1 MAAWLLRRP
10 GARSRGLASVVDS
23 SFQLVIAGAC
33 AVVLLTTV
41 LAGWLLVI
49 SRPDVT
55 RYEHGVSA
63 LQDSHNAMLD
73 QETGIRAYL
82 ATGESQ
88 FLEPYRKGLSNVAV
102 ADTALFP
109 LTRDQE
115 LAPDVF
121 QLFLAQDRWVESW
134 AQPQIQAAAQK
145 AYAPDSL
152 ALVRALNRG
161 KVVFDAYRVAEQ
173 RLVVAAEGRLNE
185 KRHQQIASL
194 IVAIVLAV
202 LIGLAILGGAIHRRR
217 MLRRDLLAPID
228 GLLAGL
234 AAVRDGKFDERV
246 VLEGPTELLQIVD
259 GFNTMTQ
266 ALGDARTEVEL
277 RQQHIHEQST
287 RLRGI
292 LRMVREI
299 GGSLNLKYVL
309 KSVIDGVGTVT
320 QAKQVI
326 VWLVDEDDILL
337 LPVRSSDDEGPPVG
351 VEPVELG
358 TGVVGRAAKYGRSTH
373 STATDGDEAGRL
385 AVPLIIGARVVGVLE
400 LVLADHEK
408 LTDDQVEVL
417 ETLSVHAAAA
427 IEAARLH
434 QHTSHAS
441 EHDPL
446 TRLANRRRL
455 EAELT
460 LECERSLRYGRPV
473 ALIMLDLD
481 HFKRVND
488 TYGHS
493 RGDEILQ
500 GVAEIITGTLRST
513 DTAYRFGG
521 EELVVLARESD
532 SNAAMTL
539 AERIRA
545 SIEQSFGGE
554 GEGGITASLG
564 IALVPEHAASP
575 KSLLAAADA
584 ALYVSKREGRNRCT
598 LAVAPKAGLV
608 EAPAALI
615 GEIAASLRT

>member
-1 MAAWLLRRP
+1 
-10 GARSRGLASVVDS
+10 
-23 SFQLVIAGAC
+23 
-33 AVVLLTTV
+33 
-41 LAGWLLVI
+41 
-49 SRPDVT
+49 
-55 RYEHGVSA
+55 
-63 LQDSHNAMLD
+63 
-73 QETGIRAYL
+73 
-82 ATGESQ
+82 
-88 FLEPYRKGLSNVAV
+88 
-102 ADTALFP
+102 
-109 LTRDQE
+109 
-115 LAPDVF
+115 
-121 QLFLAQDRWVESW
+121 
-134 AQPQIQAAAQK
+134 
-145 AYAPDSL
+145 
-152 ALVRALNRG
+152 
-161 KVVFDAYRVAEQ
+161 
-173 RLVVAAEGRLNE
+173 
-185 KRHQQIASL
+185 
-194 IVAIVLAV
+194 
-202 LIGLAILGGAIHRRR
+202 
-217 MLRRDLLAPID
+217 
-228 GLLAGL
+228 
-234 AAVRDGKFDERV
+234 
-246 VLEGPTELLQIVD
+246 VD

-277 RQQHIHEQST
+277 RQEHIREQSA

-309 KSVIDGVGTVT
+309 TSVIDGVATVT
-320 QAKQVI
+320 QAEQVI
-326 VWLVDEDDILL
+326 IWLVDEQDIQL
-337 LPVRSSDDEGPPVG
+337 LPVRSSDADGPPVG

-481 HFKRVND
+481 HFKQVND
-488 TYGHS
+488 TFGHS

-500 GVAEIITGTLRST
+500 GVAEIITSTRRST

-532 SNAAMTL
+532 SAAAMTL

-545 SIEQSFGGE
+545 SIEHSFGSE
-554 GEGGITASLG
+554 GEGGVTASLG
-564 IALVPEHAASP
+564 VALVPDHAASP

-584 ALYVSKREGRNRCT
+584 ALYVSKSEGRNRCT
-598 LAVAPKAGLV
+598 IAVAPKAGLD
-608 EAPAALI
+608 EATPALI
-615 GEIAASLRT
+615 GEIAASLRN

>member
-1 MAAWLLRRP
+1 MAGWLRRRTGSGP
-10 GARSRGLASVVDS
+10 RGLAGVVDA
-23 SFQLVIAGAC
+23 SFRLVIAGAC

-41 LAGWLLVI
+41 LAGWLLAV
-49 SRPDVT
+49 SRPEVT
-55 RYEHGVSA
+55 RYEQGVKA

-82 ATGESQ
+82 TTGESQ
-88 FLEPYRKGLSNVAV
+88 FLDPYRQGLLNLAA
-102 ADTALFP
+102 ADKVLFLLAEDRD
-109 LTRDQE
+109 LT
-115 LAPDVF
+115 PDVVL
-121 QLFLAQDRWVESW
+121 LFLAQDRWVEGW
-134 AQPQIQAAAQK
+134 AKLQIQTSSVQT
-145 AYAPDSL
+145 YGPDSVE
-152 ALVRALNRG
+152 LVRTLDAG
-161 KVVFDAYRVAEQ
+161 KLLFDAYRVSEQ
-173 RLVVAAEGRLNE
+173 RLVVASAARLDV

-194 IVAIVLAV
+194 IVAIVLSV
-202 LIGLAILGGAIHRRR
+202 LIGLAILGGAVHRRR
-217 MLRRDLLAPID
+217 LLRSNLLAPID

-234 AAVRDGKFDERV
+234 AAVRDGRFDQRV
-246 VLEGPTELLQIVD
+246 VLEGPSELLQIVD

-266 ALGDARTEVEL
+266 SLGEARAEVEL
-277 RQQHIHEQST
+277 RQRHIREQST

-292 LRMVREI
+292 LKMVREI

-309 KSVIDGVGTVT
+309 KSVIEGVGTVT
-320 QAKQVI
+320 QAKQVVI
-326 VWLVDEDDILL
+326 WLVDEDDILL
-337 LPVRSSDDEGPPVG
+337 LPVRSSDDDGPPVG
-351 VEPVELG
+351 VEPIELG

-373 STATDGDEAGRL
+373 STVTDGDAIGRL

-408 LTDDQVEVL
+408 LSDDQVEVL

-455 EAELT
+455 EAELS

-488 TYGHS
+488 THGHS

-500 GVAEIITGTLRST
+500 GVAEIITSTLRST
-513 DTAYRFGG
+513 DTAYRYGG

-532 SNAAMTL
+532 STAAMTL

-545 SIEQSFGGE
+545 SIERSFGGE
-554 GEGGITASLG
+554 GEGSVTASLG
-564 IALVPEHAASP
+564 VALVPDHAASP

-584 ALYVSKREGRNRCT
+584 ALYVSKSEGRNRCT
-598 LAVAPKAGLV
+598 IAVAPHAGIDD
-608 EAPAALI
+608 AGPAMI
-615 GEIAASLRT
+615 GEIAAALRT